1 MHVEIFYSRKN
12 SIALSFQMPK
22 SKKAEAEARAAAA
35 AAAVVNQLKP
45 DSKLAQQTSLKPV
58 FGLLSKDGKV
68 FKES

>member
-1 MHVEIFYSRKN
+1 
-12 SIALSFQMPK
+12 MPK

-35 AAAVVNQLKP
+35 AALVNHEKP
-45 DSKLAQQTSLKPV
+45 VSKLAQQSSLKPV

>member
-35 AAAVVNQLKP
+35 AALVNQEKP
-45 DSKLAQQTSLKPV
+45 ASK
-58 FGLLSKDGKV
+58 
-68 FKES
+68 